1 VKIYSL
7 VKVEFYK
14 LLHKRLTRVML
25 GTLFIPA
32 FYTFSVVTDAK
43 LLQMMPAGALD
54 FALAQWDLLGMTGL
68 FQILFSLTTVGIL
81 SSEMEKGQLHLA
93 VIKTCERKKLVYAK
107 AFVLVLFMLMC
118 YVFYLL
124 FSLGCYYIFVIQT
137 PYGTGEL
144 IGEGLKILGVTF
156 VVAGMLPLMDSLI
169 ITGTVF
175 LFSLRCK
182 TATCFMLAIGMS
194 TLLLFLQ
201 FFPGV
206 KYLVP
211 AHVGQLLCYGRIPPL
226 LAAMLCLLYL
236 AFTVVCIVAA
246 AKKFERMDLK

>member
-14 LLHKRLTRVML
+14 LLRKRLTCVML
-25 GTLFIPA
+25 GILFIPS
-32 FYTFSVVTDAK
+32 FYTFSVVTDAE

-68 FQILFSLTTVGIL
+68 FQILFSLITVGIL

-107 AFVLVLFMLMC
+107 AIVLVLFMLMC

-124 FSLGCYYIFVIQT
+124 FSLGCYYLFVIQT
-137 PYGTGEL
+137 PYGTGEF
-144 IGEGLKILGVTF
+144 IGEGLKILGVAM
-156 VVAGMLPLMDSLI
+156 VIAGLLPLMDALI

-175 LFSLRCK
+175 LFSLRHK

-201 FFPGV
+201 FLPGV

-211 AHVGQLLCYGRIPPL
+211 SYIGQLICYGRISPL
-226 LAAMLCLLYL
+226 PAAVFCLLYL
-236 AFTVVCIVAA
+236 TFTVVCILAA
-246 AKKFERMDLK
+246 ANKFERMDLK